1 MSRSRGRPE
10 NALTVV
16 TRMPAV
22 FNFVALEDELLGR
35 QIGLLHGLDRAPRT
49 LLGS

>member
-16 TRMPAV
+16 TRKPAV
-22 FNFVALEDELLGR
+22 FNVVALEDELFGR
-35 QIGLLHGLDRAPRT
+35 QTDILHGLDRAPRT
-49 LLGS
+49 ILGS

>member
-16 TRMPAV
+16 TKMRAV
-22 FNFVALEDELLGR
+22 FNFVALKDDLLGR
-35 QIGLLHGLDRAPRT
+35 QTALLHGPDRAPRT
-49 LLGS
+49 ILGS